1 MVMNE
6 EETAEFAK
14 EIDALLLPIF
24 QALETGILEIW
35 CWIQSIITAAANA
48 IAPPLNWLFED

>member
-1 MVMNE
+1 MNE